1 LTTDRNS
8 AIIKSQKERK
18 VSEMTIEEKYYKKLE
33 EYYAGKITSEE
44 WCEFCTLVLDLLLEE
59 FPNLLNKSKEKF

>member
-1 LTTDRNS
+1 
-8 AIIKSQKERK
+8 
-18 VSEMTIEEKYYKKLE
+18 MTIEEKYYKKLE

-59 FPNLLNKSKEKF
+59 FPDLLNKSKEKF